1 MLGDLNDKYVKY
13 CKKNNSYHCE
23 LCDYKCS
30 RMFLMKQHVATKKHQ
45 KKLPQKLAT
54 LATSPK
60 NECSVCGKV
69 YKERTGLWRHKKQCF
84 PQKMEKN
91 KTEKYARLSTKNIL
105 LNDESENLKDLVK
118 VILDKIHKDSNI
130 KEDIATQVIKQ
141 NETIHNDMLNQIKE
155 QNKIIQDMVPCI
167 GNYNN
172 NQLNIN
178 VFLNETCRD
187 AINMSEFLASLEIKL
202 KDLKCSQQNGLTES
216 ISSILVNGLQELD
229 TYKRPIH
236 CTDMKREVLY
246 IKDNDEWEKENGK
259 EVLRYAINDVA
270 EKQRKAIA
278 QWEDQNP
285 DWSKTDAGK
294 DEYIALVK
302 SVMTDVS
309 NEKFEN
315 KIIKTIAKETMIK

>member
-1 MLGDLNDKYVKY
+1 MFLSKNDKE
-13 CKKNNSYHCE
+13 N
-23 LCDYKCS
+23 
-30 RMFLMKQHVATKKHQ
+30 
-45 KKLPQKLAT
+45 
-54 LATSPK
+54 PK
-60 NECSVCGKV
+60 
-69 YKERTGLWRHKKQCF
+69 
-84 PQKMEKN
+84 
-91 KTEKYARLSTKNIL
+91 KYARLSTENIL
-105 LNDESENLKDLVK
+105 LNSQGENLKDLVK
-118 VILDKIHKDSNI
+118 VILDKIHKDSDV
-130 KEDIATQVIKQ
+130 KEDIARQVKEQ
-141 NETIHNDMLNQIKE
+141 NELIHNDMLNQIKE

-216 ISSILVNGLQELD
+216 ISSILVTGLQELD

-259 EVLRYAINDVA
+259 DVLRYAINDVA

-278 QWEDQNP
+278 QWEIENP
-285 DWSKTDAGK
+285 NWSKSDAGK

-302 SVMTDVS
+302 SVMTDIS
-309 NEKFEN
+309 NEKSEN
-315 KIIKTIAKETMIK
+315 KIIKSIVKETMIK

>member
-1 MLGDLNDKYVKY
+1 MLDPQNDPFITKSKNGKEFY
-13 CKKNNSYHCE
+13 CK

-30 RMFLMKQHVATKKHQ
+30 RIFLMKQHVGTKKHQ
-45 KKLPQKLAT
+45 GKLPQKLST
-54 LATSPK
+54 LSTHQK
-60 NECSVCGKV
+60 YECSVCGKI
-69 YKERTGLWRHKKQCF
+69 YKERTGLWRHKKQCSS
-84 PQKMEKN
+84 QKNDKENPK
-91 KTEKYARLSTKNIL
+91 KYARLSTENIL
-105 LNDESENLKDLVK
+105 LNSQGENLKDLVK
-118 VILDKIHKDSNI
+118 VILDKIHKDSDV
-130 KEDIATQVIKQ
+130 KEDIARQVKEQ
-141 NETIHNDMLNQIKE
+141 NELIHNDMLNQIKE

-216 ISSILVNGLQELD
+216 ISSILVTGLQELD

-259 EVLRYAINDVA
+259 DVLRYAINDVA

-278 QWEDQNP
+278 QWEIENP
-285 DWSKTDAGK
+285 NWSKSDAGK

-302 SVMTDVS
+302 SVMTDIS
-309 NEKFEN
+309 NEKSEN
-315 KIIKTIAKETMIK
+315 KIIKSIVKETMIK